1 MNLDTAAADYLAALS
16 AERGLAVNTV
26 AAYRR
31 DLRQYIDFLGAEGV
45 ADTADVVPAAVA
57 RYGANLH
64 ERGLASSTIARKTAA
79 ARGFHRF
86 LVAEEIAATDPTVG
100 METPRRGL
108 GLPKAL
114 TVEEV
119 GRLIEAPDTTVPL
132 GIRDRALLEFLY
144 ASGSRVSEA
153 VALEVM
159 DVDLDGGVALVRGKG
174 NKQRFVPLG
183 RYAVDALAEYLPV
196 RLELKGDHLDPGR
209 LFLNSRGRPLT
220 RQAVWLIVRKHA
232 DRAGIAG
239 AAVSPHVL
247 RHSAA
252 THMVEGGA
260 DLRSV
265 QEILGHASIN
275 TTQIY
280 TRVSPRHLLEVYV
293 IAHPRS
299 R

>member
-1 MNLDTAAADYLAALS
+1 MKLRTAADDYLVALS
-16 AERGLAVNTV
+16 AERGLAPNTV

-31 DLRQYIDFLGAEGV
+31 DLDQYLTFLEAAGV
-45 ADTADVVPAAVA
+45 DDTAHVTTAVVEQYAVVM
-57 RYGANLH
+57 H
-64 ERGLASSTIARKTAA
+64 DRGWATSTLSRKIAA

-86 LVAEEIAATDPTVG
+86 LVAEEVVDHDPTSG
-100 METPRRGL
+100 IETPRRPSS
-108 GLPKAL
+108 LPKAL
-114 TVEEV
+114 SVDDTTK
-119 GRLIEAPDTTVPL
+119 LIEAPDVTTPL

-153 VALEVM
+153 VTT
-159 DVDLDGGVALVRGKG
+159 DVIDLDLDSEVALVRGKG
-174 NKQRFVPLG
+174 DKQRYVPLG
-183 RYAVDALAEYLPV
+183 RYAVDAINEYLPV
-196 RLELKGDHLDPGR
+196 RLVLKGDRPDPGR
-209 LFLNSRGRPLT
+209 LFLNARGRPLT
-220 RQAVWLIVRKHA
+220 RQAIWLIVRRCA
-232 DRAGIAG
+232 ERAGIPTAE
-239 AAVSPHVL
+239 VSPHVL

-265 QEILGHASIN
+265 QEMLGHASIN

-293 IAHPRS
+293 VAHPRS

>member
-1 MNLDTAAADYLAALS
+1 MNLDTAAGDYLAALS
-16 AERGLAVNTV
+16 AERGLATNTV

-31 DLRQYIDFLGAEGV
+31 DLRQYLHFLAADGIE
-45 ADTADVVPAAVA
+45 DTAAVTPEAVA
-57 RYGANLH
+57 RYAADLH
-64 ERGLASSTIARKTAA
+64 NRELASSTISRKTAA

-86 LVAEEIAATDPTVG
+86 LVAEDIAVIDPTAG
-100 METPRRGL
+100 METPRRIP

-114 TVEEV
+114 TIEATT
-119 GRLIEAPDTTVPL
+119 RLIEAPDTSTPL
-132 GIRDRALLEFLY
+132 GVRDRALLEFLY

-153 VALEVM
+153 VALDVM
-159 DVDLDGGVALVRGKG
+159 DVDLEGEVALVRGKG
-174 NKQRFVPLG
+174 DKQRYVPLG
-183 RYAVDALAEYLPV
+183 RYAVDAIGKYLPV
-196 RLELKGDHLDPGR
+196 RLDLKGDHLDLGR

-220 RQAVWLIVRKHA
+220 RQTVWLIVRKHA
-232 DRAGIAG
+232 ERAGIEPSE
-239 AAVSPHVL
+239 VSPHVL

-293 IAHPRS
+293 VAHPRS

>member
-1 MNLDTAAADYLAALS
+1 MKLDTAAADYLAALG

-31 DLRQYIDFLGAEGV
+31 DLRQYVGFLTAEGIT
-45 ADTADVVPAAVA
+45 DTGRVTPASVG
-57 RYGANLH
+57 RYTVGLH
-64 ERGLASSTIARKTAA
+64 ERGLASSTISRKTAA
-79 ARGFHRF
+79 TRGFHRF
-86 LVAEEIAATDPTVG
+86 LVAEEISDVDPSAG
-100 METPRRGL
+100 LETPRRGS

-114 TVEEV
+114 TIDETT
-119 GRLIEAPDTTVPL
+119 RLVEAPDTTTPL
-132 GIRDRALLEFLY
+132 GIRDRALLEFMY

-159 DVDLDGGVALVRGKG
+159 DVDLERGVALVRGKG
-174 NKQRFVPLG
+174 DKQRYVPLG
-183 RYAVDALAEYLPV
+183 RYAVEAIAEYLPI
-196 RLELKGDHLDPGR
+196 RLELKGDHPDPGR
-209 LFLNSRGRPLT
+209 LFLNFRGRPLT

-232 DRAGIAG
+232 EGAGIAVSE
-239 AAVSPHVL
+239 VSPHVL

-293 IAHPRS
+293 VAHPRS